1 MTKMTKQQTIETLQN
16 QLPSFYSLEQVISI
30 INGIED
36 NNNTL
41 NDDSIQMIMKKI
53 SRSLHDSSEL
63 IDHDSAEFE
72 LEYNNTITLASIDV
86 DIDKI
91 LEIVEEELNDCV
103 EQNSDIVQLE
113 RGE

>member
-1 MTKMTKQQTIETLQN
+1 MTKQQTIETLQN

-63 IDHDSAEFE
+63 IDHGSAEFE
-72 LEYNNTITLASIDV
+72 LDYNNTIQLSNVDV

>member
-1 MTKMTKQQTIETLQN
+1 MTKQQTIETLQK

-36 NNNTL
+36 NNTL
-41 NDDSIQMIMKKI
+41 NDDSIQMIIKKI
-53 SRSLHDSSEL
+53 SRSLHESSEL

-72 LEYNNTITLASIDV
+72 ISYNNTIQLSDVDV

-91 LEIVEEELNDCV
+91 
-103 EQNSDIVQLE
+103 
-113 RGE
+113 

>member
-1 MTKMTKQQTIETLQN
+1 MNKQQTIETLQK

-36 NNNTL
+36 NNTL

-63 IDHDSAEFE
+63 IDHGSAEFE
-72 LEYNNTITLASIDV
+72 LDYNNTIQLSDVDV

-91 LEIVEEELNDCV
+91 LEIVEDELNNCV
-103 EQNSDIVQLE
+103 EQNSDIVELE

>member
-1 MTKMTKQQTIETLQN
+1 MTKQQTIETLQK

-30 INGIED
+30 INGIE

-63 IDHDSAEFE
+63 IDHGSAEFE
-72 LEYNNTITLASIDV
+72 LEYNNTITLSSIDV

-91 LEIVEEELNDCV
+91 LEIVEDELNDCV